1 MIATM
6 DYAAMLDRSE
16 QLSNMI
22 IHSEVM
28 EAYRQSQKELK
39 EDEHAQKLIRAFLK
53 IKKDYEEIQR
63 FGRYH
68 PDYNTIMKEVRKAK
82 REMDM
87 HEKVASFK
95 VAERNLQ
102 QLLDDIS
109 EFVAHSVSEQIKVP
123 REGALLTGGCGCGS
137 GGGCGCAS

>member
-123 REGALLTGGCGCGS
+123 REGTLLTGGCGCGS

>member
-22 IHSEVM
+22 IHSDVM
-28 EAYRQSQKELK
+28 EVYRQSQKELK
-39 EDEHAQKLIRAFLK
+39 EDKHAQKLIRAFLK

-109 EFVAHSVSEQIKVP
+109 EFVAYSVSEQIKVP
-123 REGALLTGGCGCGS
+123 REGALLTGGCGCGNS
-137 GGGCGCAS
+137 GGCGCAS

>member
-22 IHSEVM
+22 IQSDVM

-39 EDEHAQKLIRAFLK
+39 EDKHAQKLIRAFLK

-68 PDYNTIMKEVRKAK
+68 PDYNAIMTEVRKAK